1 MKYIMSG
8 EGGEVAE
15 SKPKSK
21 ITLYIVCHG
30 ADMPRNK
37 IVPDSS
43 VRILSQAGKFGCLG
57 FFNNIQLAQI
67 KWWIKL
73 YKILNSENTYEI
85 LEYIQEQIKM
95 ESYMQIS
102 ETLKKA
108 YLTDENNDQLLK
120 GIKTIDYRKSRH
132 TEKARELNED
142 WQIYTPI
149 MEHVYDF
156 KDKTQPG
163 QGIFIV
169 DIINKPESCK
179 LEVDDNLLRNIGEIV
194 IKDEFKKMPI
204 KDFLSTYSIF
214 DDDTEKE
221 REILKIFDDE
231 IGCDWLDDYVL
242 CLNDAHLRI
251 KLFEILGQPRF
262 DKILLI
268 IHENYLDLEN
278 NGIVW
283 QSKLIKFLKDEGF
296 DIINIIDKSCRSH
309 SIIMSKDQFVEI
321 NGEESKA
328 SESIDKTQGGKK
340 QTRKKQRKKQRKFK
354 TKSQRK
360 SKTTL

>member
-30 ADMPRNK
+30 ADMPHNK

-57 FFNNIQLAQI
+57 FFNNISLDQI

-108 YLTDENNDQLLK
+108 YLTDENKDQLLK

-149 MEHVYDF
+149 MEHVYNF

-221 REILKIFDDE
+221 REILNIFDE
-231 IGCDWLDDYVL
+231 LGCYLLDDYVL

-251 KLFEILGQPRF
+251 KLFKILGQPRF